1 MSQVPVQVYV
11 TNYCPYCSTAKA
23 LLNKRGIAFEVIDVT
38 NDADKRDWLVK
49 TTGRRT
55 VPQIF
60 IGGESVGGSDDIHA
74 LDAKGELLRKCNLEQ
89 AT

>member
-11 TNYCPYCSTAKA
+11 TNYCPYCITAKA
-23 LLNKRGIAFEVIDVT
+23 LLKKRGIAFEEINVSD
-38 NDADKRDWLVK
+38 DQDKRDWLVK
-49 TTGRRT
+49 TTGKRT

-74 LDAKGELLRKCNLEQ
+74 LDKTGDLMKKAGL
-89 AT
+89 A